1 MQRREF
7 IKAGAA
13 AVAMPAILKA
23 AAAPSVESAAGDKV
37 RIARA
42 VSGDLHLAASWVVPG
57 QQVAWRRAA
66 SQIR

>member
-37 RIARA
+37 RIVR
-42 VSGDLHLAASWVVPG
+42 VVYGDFDLAESWVVPG
-57 QQVAWRRAA
+57 
-66 SQIR
+66 